1 MSPAVTA
8 GAGNVLTFSWADN
21 TGAGIAKATDQ
32 AILVAYCPELK
43 QCVYTTAGGT
53 RSSLTGD
60 LDASELAGQ
69 AVQTWIGFI
78 SENGQKVATSIFTG
92 EVIV

>member
-1 MSPAVTA
+1 MCHEPWRRS
-8 GAGNVLTFSWADN
+8 
-21 TGAGIAKATDQ
+21 KATDR
-32 AILVAYCPELK
+32 AILVAELK

-53 RSSLTGD
+53 RSSLAGD
-60 LDASELAGQ
+60 LDASQFAGQ

-92 EVIV
+92 EVIIV